1 MSLDFVKE
9 YSFKAGIMNL
19 DPTTKKVT
27 ADKRKG
33 TVKIGC
39 TLEGEKPFTWTPEGA
54 TEPEFE
60 YAVMQDDAT
69 LELSKQM
76 KRVTILRFKSDT
88 SIFFFW
94 IQEKDA
100 SKDAEIISRVQ
111 EIIDLDIE
119 QLMIDESSSVSKP
132 QQSLSQQSSSQ
143 SQPMQQ
149 GQPNL
154 MNSNL
159 FGAEFQNM
167 FNNMLNQRGRNNNP
181 MTQQLLQQYQQYQRQ
196 RDTPNFFEVLTKES
210 LMELANDE
218 EVQKELLQH
227 LPEGQQNVQNLKENM
242 ISPQF
247 QQALESLEKAINSNE
262 GGAVL
267 ASLGLDQSSFI
278 ETLDGS
284 DSFYKAIIK
293 WAEQQKKQ

>member
-1 MSLDFVKE
+1 MSQDFVKE
-9 YSFKAGIMNL
+9 YSFKAGLMNL

-60 YAVMQDDAT
+60 YAVMQNDAT
-69 LELSKQM
+69 LEQSKQM
-76 KRVTILRFKSDT
+76 KRVVILRFQCDDSRY
-88 SIFFFW
+88 IFW
-94 IQEKDA
+94 LQEKDA
-100 SKDAEIISRVQ
+100 SKDDEIVKRVQ
-111 EIIDLDIE
+111 EIIDFDIE
-119 QLMIDESSSVSKP
+119 QLMIDESSSISES
-132 QQSLSQQSSSQ
+132 QQPLSQQSSSQ
-143 SQPMQQ
+143 SQPAQQ

-154 MNSNL
+154 MNANL

-167 FNNMLNQRGRNNNP
+167 FTNMLNQRGGNNNP
-181 MTQQLLQQYQQYQRQ
+181 LMQQYLQQYQQQQRQ
-196 RDTPNFFEVLTKES
+196 RDTPNFFEVLTKEC

-218 EVQKELLQH
+218 EVQKELIQH
-227 LPEGQQNVQNLKENM
+227 LPEGQQDVKNLKENL

-247 QQALESLEKAINSNE
+247 QQGLESLEKALNSNE

-267 ASLGLDQSSFI
+267 ASLGLDQSSFM

-284 DSFYKAIIK
+284 DSFYKAIMK

>member
-60 YAVMQDDAT
+60 YAVMQSDAS

-76 KRVTILRFKSDT
+76 KRVVVLRFQCDESRY
-88 SIFFFW
+88 FFW
-94 IQEKDA
+94 LQEKDA
-100 SKDAEIISRVQ
+100 SKDAEIVSRVQ
-111 EIIDLDIE
+111 DIIDFDIE
-119 QLMIDESSSVSKP
+119 QLMIDESSSVSEP

-143 SQPMQQ
+143 SQPQPAQQ

-154 MNSNL
+154 MNANL
-159 FGAEFQNM
+159 FGAQFQDM
-167 FNNMLNQRGRNNNP
+167 FQNMLNQRGGNNNP
-181 MTQQLLQQYQQYQRQ
+181 MMQQLLQQYQQRQ

-218 EVQKELLQH
+218 EVQKELIQH
-227 LPEGQQNVQNLKENM
+227 LPEGQQDVQNLKENL

-247 QQALESLEKAINSNE
+247 QQALESLEKALNSNE

-267 ASLGLDQSSFI
+267 ASLGLDQSNFM

-293 WAEQQKKQ
+293 WAESQKKQ